1 MLLRLHAACAYA
13 KMLCEAKFH
22 MTLPVV
28 GGMRMAIRSFIAL
41 ELSEDLREQLTSLL
55 KRLRQTNAAVKW
67 VEPENLHLTLKFLG
81 EVPEEQ
87 IEAIVE
93 ALRTVAQRT
102 ELFLFTARGVGGF
115 PDLRRPRVLWVGVE
129 AAQPLMRLQKLV
141 EGAME
146 QLGFAPERR
155 AYHPH
160 IALGRVKGMTGIERV
175 RKIFSEYASVSF
187 GSVPAKHLTLFRSD
201 LSREGP
207 TYTPLALLP
216 FTEMNS
222 L

>member
-1 MLLRLHAACAYA
+1 
-13 KMLCEAKFH
+13 
-22 MTLPVV
+22 
-28 GGMRMAIRSFIAL
+28 
-41 ELSEDLREQLTSLL
+41 LL

-93 ALRTVAQRT
+93 ALRAIAQATAPFPFTVK
-102 ELFLFTARGVGGF
+102 GVGGF

-129 AAQPLMRLQKLV
+129 PTPPLMRLQQIV
-141 EGAME
+141 EQAME
-146 QLGFAPERR
+146 RLGFPPEER

-160 IALGRVKGMTGIERV
+160 ITLGRVKAMAGLEKV
-175 RKIFSEYASVSF
+175 RAVLSEYASVTF

-207 TYTPLALLP
+207 TYTPIALLP
-216 FTEMNS
+216 FP
-222 L
+222 

>member
-1 MLLRLHAACAYA
+1 MAGGLR
-13 KMLCEAKFH
+13 
-22 MTLPVV
+22 
-28 GGMRMAIRSFIAL
+28 RMAIRSFVAL
-41 ELSEDLREQLTSLL
+41 ELSDEVREQLAELL

-93 ALRTVAQRT
+93 ALRAIAQATAPFPFTVK
-102 ELFLFTARGVGGF
+102 GVGGF

-129 AAQPLMRLQKLV
+129 PTPPLMRLQQIV
-141 EGAME
+141 EQAME
-146 QLGFAPERR
+146 RLGFPPEER

-160 IALGRVKGMTGIERV
+160 ITLGRVKAMAGLEKV
-175 RKIFSEYASVSF
+175 RAVLSEYASVTF

-207 TYTPLALLP
+207 TYTPIALLP
-216 FTEMNS
+216 FP
-222 L
+222 